1 MRLSK
6 QQTAENHRRIVEA
19 ATRLFQQYGFDRVGV
34 AELMR
39 EAGFTHGGFYN
50 HFESKE
56 ALAAEACEHVFARA
70 NAALADRLRTRN
82 ASALQA
88 YIAEYLAP
96 DRVNAPNDDVT
107 LATLVADA
115 SRQSPQVQS
124 TFAAGIEA
132 TLGTLTGYL
141 AGRAAASTRIALRAA
156 RRQAVQ
162 RLSALVGA
170 WVLARAV
177 SRARPELS
185 KEILAANS
193 DNRTQGFGSR
203 TERRTSR
210 TVGRASTTPRSRR

>member
-56 ALAAEACEHVFARA
+56 ALAAEACEHLLART
-70 NAALADRLRTRN
+70 NAALTDRLQTRH

-88 YIAEYLAP
+88 YVAEYLAP
-96 DRVNAPNDDVT
+96 DRANAPSYVAT
-107 LATLVADA
+107 LATLAADV
-115 SRQSPQVQS
+115 SRQSAQVQ
-124 TFAAGIEA
+124 TPFAAGLEVMFTTISA
-132 TLGTLTGYL
+132 YIVD
-141 AGRAAASTRIALRAA
+141 RAAASTRVARRAA
-156 RRQAVQ
+156 RTQALQ

-177 SRARPELS
+177 ARASPELAR
-185 KEILAANS
+185 EILGANV
-193 DNRTQGFGSR
+193 DGRNHAPGSR
-203 TERRTSR
+203 TERRSNR
-210 TVGRASTTPRSRR
+210 AVGRAPTTRARR

>member
-56 ALAAEACEHVFARA
+56 ALAAEACERVFVRA

-82 ASALQA
+82 ASAFQA
-88 YIAEYLAP
+88 YIAEYLAL
-96 DRVNAPNDDVT
+96 DRVNTPNDDAT

-115 SRQSPQVQS
+115 ARQSPQVQN

-132 TLGTLTGYL
+132 TLNTLTVYL
-141 AGRAAASTRIALRAA
+141 AGRAAASSRIAVRAA

-185 KEILAANS
+185 KEILVANA
-193 DNRTQGFGSR
+193 DNRRRVLGPR
-203 TERRTSR
+203 PERRASR
-210 TVGRASTTPRSRR
+210 TVGRATTNSHPRR